1 MKKGHFIKEV
11 TKMTSNLFPRWIS
24 CVAADLV
31 LFLLSTPSKVSM
43 VQCGGVL
50 VRPGPSAAGDY

>member
-1 MKKGHFIKEV
+1 
-11 TKMTSNLFPRWIS
+11 MTSNLFPRGIS

-31 LFLLSTPSKVSM
+31 LFLLSTPSNVSM